1 MRSITTVIRWVVIK
15 NVVTTQIPACHERE
29 KKETVQINVS
39 CPLQETKKKQRIPSS
54 GNFLP

>member
-39 CPLQETKKKQRIPSS
+39 CPLQETKKKTENPVFR
-54 GNFLP
+54 